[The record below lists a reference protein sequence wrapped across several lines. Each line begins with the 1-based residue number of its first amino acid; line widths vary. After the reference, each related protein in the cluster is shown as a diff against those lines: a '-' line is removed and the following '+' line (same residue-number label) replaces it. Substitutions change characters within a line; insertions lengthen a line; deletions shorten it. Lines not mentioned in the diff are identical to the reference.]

1 MTIKDIPYY
10 NFYQKYHKNKI
21 NKIIHII
28 CCPLIIWTLSVF
40 LNSLVL
46 YFSLNYVTSFN
57 FLKLLGINCTLSFI
71 LLSIYLLVYTF
82 IDITC
87 FIPMSV
93 YLFIIWASSYLFLCY
108 SSFPFYY
115 ALLINIFSWT
125 MQIIGYVF
133 FEKNIP
139 VLLDSIEQAL
149 LMGPFITYYEFIQM
163 GLY

>member
-1 MTIKDIPYY
+1 MD
-10 NFYQKYHKNKI
+10 
-21 NKIIHII
+21 
-28 CCPLIIWTLSVF
+28 
-40 LNSLVL
+40 NSIVL

-93 YLFIIWASSYLFLCY
+93 YLFIMWLSSYLFLCY

-149 LMGPFITYYEFIQM
+149 LMDPFIQM